1 MERTYT
7 KVGEKEANP
16 AQIDEAI
23 ETLEWIEP
31 KGKQP
36 MAQAMAIS
44 EVIQECKI
52 PKVSHIAIHGMI
64 TGNHLQSP
72 YGFYGIKA
80 QYKNG
85 KAIIYMMDTGCEVII
100 MASDFIERGE

>member
-7 KVGEKEANP
+7 NVGKSEATP
-16 AQIDEAI
+16 EQIDRAI

-36 MAQAMAIS
+36 MAQGMAIS
-44 EVIQECKI
+44 EVIVECRI

-64 TGNHLQSP
+64 YRSELQNP

-85 KAIIYMMDTGCEVII
+85 KASIYIMDTGCEVII
-100 MASDFIERGE
+100 MASDFEEI